1 MNDARIEQLLRMA
14 VEADELE
21 DACEGR
27 SPVIARLHNGK
38 VTMIAARR
46 RMWAGFALAAGVA
59 IAFAGAWIIGVRSG
73 TPQASP
79 IVDNTP
85 VQPTEHTIELT
96 SDTPHVKIEKNVIAA
111 TPDGGGSI
119 RTANNDL
126 GDSGEQSVVL
136 AIYHDPYVGCRCV
149 KWRPHD
155 WAENR
160 CLSDVGAQEIKGV
173 DVGRPCMPAARQK
186 LLVALSGPEQD
197 LPTTDAK
204 ATQLAECILAGDR
217 LCDTEGT
224 CYEPAARECVPKN
237 VSFKI
242 ESVAYNR

>member
-38 VTMIAARR
+38 VTMVAARR
-46 RMWAGFALAAGVA
+46 RMWAGIALAAGVSL
-59 IAFAGAWIIGVRSG
+59 AFAGAWMIGVRSG
-73 TPQASP
+73 TPQGTP

-85 VQPTEHTIELT
+85 AQPTEHATEIV
-96 SDTPHVKIEKNVIAA
+96 SDEAPRVKIEKNVIAA
-111 TPDGGGSI
+111 TPNGGGVV
-119 RTANNDL
+119 RTVSNDT
-126 GDSGEQSVVL
+126 GEQSVVL

-155 WAENR
+155 WEENR

-204 ATQLAECILAGDR
+204 ATQLAECILGGDR

-224 CYEPAARECVPKN
+224 CYESAARECVPKN

-242 ESVAYNR
+242 EAVAYNR